1 MKKLKSNFWIFD
13 PFFRKFDQKTLKSEK
28 NQTCEKVTFDA
39 KNVLLGRKLL
49 LADVFWPKIEEKN
62 TFLKILKIVRTYDF
76 FIVRQ
81 NRDWLRGLP
90 LKTVPT
96 WHKRT
101 WQYRSLKLLSEPV
114 RLGQINIGVITKKSF
129 VASFWLLFVR
139 KSCLTL

>member
-1 MKKLKSNFWIFD
+1 MKKSKSNFWFFD
-13 PFFRKFDQKTLKSEK
+13 PFFWKFGLKTPKSET

-39 KNVLLGRKLL
+39 KNELLGRKLL
-49 LADVFWPKIEEKN
+49 LADIFWPKIKEKN

-76 FIVRQ
+76 FIIRQ

-96 WHKRT
+96 LHKRT
-101 WQYRSLKLLSEPV
+101 WQCRSLKFLSEPE
-114 RLGQINIGVITKKSF
+114 RLGQVSNGVITKKSF
-129 VASFWLLFVR
+129 VASFWLLFVK